1 MTVLIVD
8 DEEDAQALM
17 RQMFRREIRKGT
29 LDFEFATSGREALTL
44 IEDIDDTGLLVL
56 TDVNMPEMTGL
67 ELLAQVRE
75 RHESLP
81 IIMVTAYGD
90 AEIRRRAEDLGATA
104 FVTKPID
111 FAELRALVAEMHTGA
126 A

>member
-8 DEEDAQALM
+8 DEEDAQSLM

-29 LDFEFATSGREALTL
+29 LDFEFALSGRQALAL
-44 IEDIDDTGLLVL
+44 MEDIDDTALLVL

-67 ELLAQVRE
+67 ELLATVRE
-75 RHESLP
+75 RHASLP

-90 AEIRRRAEDLGATA
+90 ADIRRRAEELGATA

-111 FAELRALVAEMHTGA
+111 FAELRALVVEMHSSTD
-126 A
+126 